1 MRYLKLLSRL
11 AKAIYAS
18 PEIKVYEKVINHAEV
33 CASTAKALREAI
45 DAAIKGDMP
54 RDLIERVYELEKQAD
69 VLRRQILDDLAK
81 GGLPPLT
88 REDFVRLAE
97 RVDKVADWSKE
108 AARLIKAS
116 QGLSLD
122 DELKA
127 LVRSL
132 AEAEVKAANL
142 LHRALTE
149 MQSSYDSA
157 LSIIKEKTQLGVERR
172 TRRQPRRIGRGRCQ
186 AGKPQPEFVLGSS
199 GAHHGYPFSVVGLS
213 SSAGLSAAPPALT
226 HASTSE
232 SLNFHRRPILLA
244 GSPFVSIQR

>member
-1 MRYLKLLSRL
+1 MKLLSRL

-54 RDLIERVYELEKQAD
+54 RDLIERVYALEKQAD

-157 LSIIKEKTQLGVERR
+157 LSIIKEIEKLEDEADEDYVKALALTAKLPCPKMVLVERL
-172 TRRQPRRIGRGRCQ
+172 IDAIENAIDACED
-186 AGKPQPEFVLGSS
+186 ASDVLEEIIVR
-199 GAHHGYPFSVVGLS
+199 AI
-213 SSAGLSAAPPALT
+213 
-226 HASTSE
+226 
-232 SLNFHRRPILLA
+232 R
-244 GSPFVSIQR
+244 

>member
-1 MRYLKLLSRL
+1 MKLLSRL

-157 LSIIKEKTQLGVERR
+157 LSIIKEIEKLEDEADEDYVKALALTAKLPCPKMVLVERL
-172 TRRQPRRIGRGRCQ
+172 IDAIENAIDACED
-186 AGKPQPEFVLGSS
+186 ASDVLEEIIVR
-199 GAHHGYPFSVVGLS
+199 AI
-213 SSAGLSAAPPALT
+213 
-226 HASTSE
+226 
-232 SLNFHRRPILLA
+232 R
-244 GSPFVSIQR
+244 

>member
-1 MRYLKLLSRL
+1 LKLLSRL

-157 LSIIKEKTQLGVERR
+157 LSIIKEIEKLEDEADEDYVKALALTAKLPCPKMVLVERL
-172 TRRQPRRIGRGRCQ
+172 IDAIENAIDACED
-186 AGKPQPEFVLGSS
+186 ASDVLEEIIVR
-199 GAHHGYPFSVVGLS
+199 AI
-213 SSAGLSAAPPALT
+213 
-226 HASTSE
+226 
-232 SLNFHRRPILLA
+232 R
-244 GSPFVSIQR
+244 